1 MAKQFANNLK
11 VKLIAGAVYS
21 NVPYVK
27 KAHSYIPQSELE
39 GKKYGRTYKVYIP
52 DPGKAVDGLV
62 ASPDDVQEVEVDVT
76 LNNINTSLN
85 VDAWDNLTNIES
97 FVDEIA
103 NPRGRMLA
111 RTIEKKAIDETIFR
125 AAQAVVGAQSLETLA
140 KASGCL
146 DEAGVAG
153 TKVSFIKPTVGAE
166 LSAQALGKFIPN
178 DIQADIYRDK
188 YLGQFAGA
196 SQIEESLLPT
206 VVGDDSTITITLTKN
221 ADDATVVDPVSV
233 ATGAKKGQAYKV
245 EGLKIVDKNGIKT
258 DQDYIVVCT
267 KDGEIPEIRV
277 ACNDLTGDSSNANAW
292 IEAYAATLTGTNIL
306 TNGKEYLVGQVRT
319 EAAVGFDSYKFSD
332 LPGSETETYD
342 FDGISVKMSKFGDG
356 INMRSLVRLDIPY
369 AVSLPDHREAVIAYF
384 EK

>member
-85 VDAWDNLTNIES
+85 VDAWDNLTNVES

-319 EAAVGFDSYKFSD
+319 ESAVGFDSYKFSD